1 MKRAEKELLVELL
14 KKAINEDVFFTK
26 EKDEFISYQNC
37 CVFIDEN
44 EDVIV
49 KEY

>member
-1 MKRAEKELLVELL
+1 MKRVEKELLVELL
-14 KKAINEDVFFTK
+14 KKAIDEDVFFTK
-26 EKDEFISYQNC
+26 EKSNFISYQNC
-37 CVFIDEN
+37 YVFIDED